1 MPQMM
6 PINWLLSLLF
16 FICIFILFNI
26 INYYI
31 FNYNYNSKNMSK
43 TLTFKNNLPWKW

>member
-16 FICIFILFNI
+16 FIFLYIIFNI
-26 INYYI
+26 MNYFI
-31 FNYNYNSKNMSK
+31 FNNNNNNSHKKNYLKLKNS
-43 TLTFKNNLPWKW
+43 PIWKW